1 MANDEQRFY
10 EETNIEGYG
19 KLVSGSFCHSQAV
32 VILSVKGLFPLALRS
47 RPGGVNGPHKTG
59 ICLHLPLSGQVKQ
72 R

>member
-19 KLVSGSFCHSQAV
+19 KLVSDSFCHSQAV
-32 VILSVKGLFPLALRS
+32 VILSVKGLFLLSLRI
-47 RPGGVNGPHKTG
+47 RPGVFNGPHKMG